1 MSKQPAIAVG
11 MRCIH
16 TSKWEKRKCR
26 VVAYDGTTVVVK
38 MSRGG
43 YVGVPEKSLT
53 PDFAGIGGGE

>member
-53 PDFAGIGGGE
+53 PELLVKGDC

>member
-53 PDFAGIGGGE
+53 PEC